1 MSVQKAD
8 APIIVKKKII
18 AHGHHGGAWKV
29 AYADFVTAM
38 MALFI
43 VLWLMNTNQEVQE
56 AVAGYFRD
64 PSGTGAATGS
74 SSAGSGP
81 GMAIGRDD
89 LKKLKEK
96 LEAAMK
102 EIPELSALKEQVE
115 MTVTGEG
122 LRVELLE
129 GPHGTFFESGIAQP
143 TTAGTEMLVMLAVE
157 IGKLR
162 SRIFIEGH
170 TDARPYP
177 NRVAYSNWELSTDR
191 ANAARRLMEEK
202 GIRPGQV
209 AEVRG
214 YADQHLRKPAEP
226 ENPSNRRV
234 SIVVQWPQAATAN
247 VAAAKPP
254 QDKKPAE
261 VAKSHH

>member
-8 APIIVKKKII
+8 PPIIVKKKII
-18 AHGHHGGAWKV
+18 THGHHGGAWKV

-43 VLWLMNTNQEVQE
+43 VLWLMNTNQEVQQ

-64 PSGTGAATGS
+64 PSGTGAAKGS
-74 SSAGSGP
+74 SSAGSGN
-81 GMAIGRDD
+81 GMEIGRDD

-102 EIPELSALKEQVE
+102 EAPALSTLKDQVD

-122 LRVELLE
+122 LRIELLE
-129 GPHGTFFESGIAQP
+129 NERGTFFESGIAQP
-143 TTAGTEMLVMLAVE
+143 TAAGTEMLVMLAGEV
-157 IGKLR
+157 GKLPNR
-162 SRIFIEGH
+162 VFIEGH
-170 TDARPYP
+170 TDSRPYA

-191 ANAARRLMEEK
+191 ANAARRLMEER
-202 GIRPGQV
+202 GMRPGQV

-226 ENPSNRRV
+226 GNACNRRV
-234 SIVVQWPQAATAN
+234 SIVVQWPRGS
-247 VAAAKPP
+247 VRPGEPKEE
-254 QDKKPAE
+254 DKKTAE
-261 VAKSHH
+261 VAMSHH

>member
-8 APIIVKKKII
+8 PPIIVKKKII

-43 VLWLMNTNQEVQE
+43 VLWLMNTNQEVQK

-64 PSGTGAATGS
+64 PSGTGAAKGS
-74 SSAGSGP
+74 SSAGSGN
-81 GMAIGRDD
+81 GMEIGRED

-96 LEAAMK
+96 LEAAMR
-102 EIPELSALKEQVE
+102 EVPALSALKDQVE

-129 GPHGTFFESGIAQP
+129 GEHGTFFESGIAQP
-143 TTAGTEMLVMLAVE
+143 TRAGTEMLVMLAAE
-157 IGKLR
+157 IGKLPN
-162 SRIFIEGH
+162 RIFIEGH
-170 TDARPYP
+170 TDSRPYA

-202 GIRPGQV
+202 GVRLAQV

-226 ENPSNRRV
+226 ENPSNRRI
-234 SIVVQWPQAATAN
+234 SIVVQWLQAATKPDTVQPQQEEKLAK
-247 VAAAKPP
+247 VA
-254 QDKKPAE
+254 Q
-261 VAKSHH
+261 SHH